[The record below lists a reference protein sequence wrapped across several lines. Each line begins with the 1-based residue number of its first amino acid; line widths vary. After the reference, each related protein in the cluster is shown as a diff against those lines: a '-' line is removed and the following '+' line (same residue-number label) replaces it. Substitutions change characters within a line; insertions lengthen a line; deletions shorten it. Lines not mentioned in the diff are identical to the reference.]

1 MAGCSVLSPSPLPS
15 RSRCRSRSAFAAD
28 PPPKSEADKAHPDAK
43 KVNDRNPMVIH
54 AGPGMPLAGARFEPP
69 KAAKGSPAVGG
80 AGSH

>member
-1 MAGCSVLSPSPLPS
+1 MLRPLVRALALVLPLAGAL
-15 RSRCRSRSAFAAD
+15 AAD

-43 KVNDRNPMVIH
+43 KVNERNPMVIH

-80 AGSH
+80 AGGH

>member
-1 MAGCSVLSPSPLPS
+1 MLRPLALALVCALVVALPLA
-15 RSRCRSRSAFAAD
+15 SALAAD